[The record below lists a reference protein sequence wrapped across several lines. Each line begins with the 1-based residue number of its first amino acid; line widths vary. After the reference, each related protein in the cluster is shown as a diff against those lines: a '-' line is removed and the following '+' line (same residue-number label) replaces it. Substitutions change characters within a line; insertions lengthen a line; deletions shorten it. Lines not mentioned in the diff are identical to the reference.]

1 MKGIILAAGY
11 GTRFLPITKTIPK
24 EMLPILNK
32 PAIDYIIEE
41 FINSGIKEI
50 LIITSRRKGVLDNYF
65 DREIE
70 LESTFTKECRQDLL
84 DIIKLKDINI
94 SFIKQ
99 NEMMGTGHALLHAKP
114 WIGVEPTIVAYP
126 DDLHIGNPPLTAQL
140 IELHKK
146 TGKNILS
153 VIENPK
159 NINRY
164 GVIELDKDNIHI
176 KDIVEKPAVGKE
188 PSRKASIGRFL
199 YTYDFFKY
207 LEEGF
212 KLHKKGEYHHIYAL
226 KKLMS
231 EGKVLYKEIE
241 GERLDTGDI
250 EGYLETI
257 IKIAKRDD
265 KLSQIIKDLIEV
277 K

>member
-32 PAIDYIIEE
+32 PSIDYIIEE
-41 FINSGIKEI
+41 FTSSGIKEI

-70 LESTFTKECRQDLL
+70 LETVFTKECKKDLL
-84 DIIKLKDINI
+84 EKIKLKDINI
-94 SFIKQ
+94 SFIRQ

-114 WIGVEPTIVAYP
+114 WIGTDNVIVAYP
-126 DDLHIGNPPLTAQL
+126 DDLHVGSPSLTTQL

-159 NINRY
+159 DINRY
-164 GVIELDKDNIHI
+164 GVIKLNKDNIHV
-176 KDIVEKPAVGKE
+176 KDIVEKPEIGKE
-188 PSRKASIGRFL
+188 PSNKASIGRFL
-199 YTYDFFKY
+199 YTHEFFKF

-212 KLHKKGEYHHIYAL
+212 KIHQKGEYHHIYAL

-231 EGKVLYKEIE
+231 ENKVLYKEIE
-241 GERLDTGDI
+241 GERLDIGDI
-250 EGYLETI
+250 GGYLEAI

-265 KLSQIIKDLIEV
+265 KLLQIIKDSLRN
-277 K
+277 

>member
-32 PAIDYIIEE
+32 PSIDYIIEE
-41 FINSGIKEI
+41 FTSSGIKEI

-70 LESTFTKECRQDLL
+70 LETVFTKECKKDLL
-84 DIIKLKDINI
+84 EKIKLKDINI
-94 SFIKQ
+94 SFIRQ

-114 WIGVEPTIVAYP
+114 WIGTDNVIVAYP
-126 DDLHIGNPPLTAQL
+126 DDLHVGSPSLTTQL

-159 NINRY
+159 DINRY
-164 GVIELDKDNIHI
+164 GVIKLNKDNIHV
-176 KDIVEKPAVGKE
+176 KDIVEKPEVGKE
-188 PSRKASIGRFL
+188 PSNKASIGRFL
-199 YTYDFFKY
+199 YTHEFFKF

-212 KLHKKGEYHHIYAL
+212 KIHQKGEYHHIYAL
-226 KKLMS
+226 KNSCLRTKYYT
-231 EGKVLYKEIE
+231 KK
-241 GERLDTGDI
+241 
-250 EGYLETI
+250 
-257 IKIAKRDD
+257 
-265 KLSQIIKDLIEV
+265 
-277 K
+277 

>member
-1 MKGIILAAGY
+1 MKGVILAAGY

-24 EMLPILNK
+24 EMLPILNR
-32 PAIDYIIEE
+32 PAIDYVVEE
-41 FINSGIKEI
+41 FINSGIKDI
-50 LIITSRRKGVLDNYF
+50 LIITSRRKEVLDNYF

-70 LESTFTKECRQDLL
+70 LESTFKKENRQDLL
-84 DIIKLKDINI
+84 KIIELKNVNI
-94 SFIKQ
+94 SFVKQ

-114 WIGVEPTIVAYP
+114 WIGGETTVVAYP
-126 DDLHIGNPPLTAQL
+126 DDLHVGNPPLTAQL
-140 IELHKK
+140 IKLHKE

-153 VIENPK
+153 IIENPK

-164 GVIELDKDNIHI
+164 GVIALDKDKIHV
-176 KDIVEKPAVGKE
+176 KDIIEKPKIGKE
-188 PSRKASIGRFL
+188 PSKKASIGRFL
-199 YTYDFFKY
+199 YTHDFFKY

-212 KLHKKGEYHHIYAL
+212 KIHQRGEYHHIYAL
-226 KKLMS
+226 RKLMS
-231 EGKVLYKEIE
+231 EGQVLYKEIE

-250 EGYLETI
+250 EGYLEAI

-265 KLSQIIKDLIEV
+265 KLLQIIKNLVEV

>member
-32 PAIDYIIEE
+32 PSIDYIIEE
-41 FINSGIKEI
+41 FTSSGIKET
-50 LIITSRRKGVLDNYF
+50 LIITSRRKEVLDNYF
-65 DREIE
+65 DKDIE
-70 LESTFTKECRQDLL
+70 LETAFNKECKQDLL
-84 DIIKLKDINI
+84 DKIKLKDIKI
-94 SFIKQ
+94 SFIRQ
-99 NEMMGTGHALLHAKP
+99 TEMMGTGHALLYAKP
-114 WIGVEPTIVAYP
+114 WIGTESVIVAYP
-126 DDLHIGNPPLTAQL
+126 DDLHVGSPPLTSQL

-153 VIENPK
+153 VITNPK

-164 GVIELDKDNIHI
+164 GVIALNKDNIHV
-176 KDIVEKPAVGKE
+176 KDIIEKPEVGKE
-188 PSRKASIGRFL
+188 PSNKASVGRFL
-199 YTYDFFKY
+199 YTNEFFKF

-212 KLHKKGEYHHIYAL
+212 KFHQKGEYHHIYAL

-231 EGKVLYKEIE
+231 ENKVLYKEIE
-241 GERLDTGDI
+241 GERLDIGDV
-250 EGYLETI
+250 ESYLETI

-265 KLSQIIKDLIEV
+265 KLLQIIKDSLR

>member
-32 PAIDYIIEE
+32 PSIDYIIEE

-50 LIITSRRKGVLDNYF
+50 LIITSRRKKVLDNYF
-65 DREIE
+65 DREVE
-70 LESTFTKECRQDLL
+70 LENTFIKECQKDFLEQ
-84 DIIKLKDINI
+84 IKLKDINI
-94 SFIKQ
+94 CFIRQ
-99 NEMMGTGHALLHAKP
+99 NTMMGTGHALLHAKP
-114 WIGVEPTIVAYP
+114 WIGNESVIVAYP
-126 DDLHIGNPPLTAQL
+126 DDLHIGSPPLTAQL
-140 IELHKK
+140 IELYKK

-164 GVIELDKDNIHI
+164 GVIELNQDNIHV
-176 KDIVEKPAVGKE
+176 KNIVEKPAIGHE
-188 PSRKASIGRFL
+188 PSNKASIGRFL
-199 YTYDFFKY
+199 YTNEFFKF

-212 KLHKKGEYHHIYAL
+212 KFHQKGEYHHIYAL
-226 KKLMS
+226 KKLMI
-231 EGKVLYKEIE
+231 ENKVLCKKIE
-241 GERLDTGDI
+241 GERLDIGDI

-257 IKIAKRDD
+257 IKIAKQDD
-265 KLSQIIKDLIEV
+265 KLLQIINNSLRN
-277 K
+277 

>member
-41 FINSGIKEI
+41 FTSSGIKEI
-50 LIITSRRKGVLDNYF
+50 LIITSRRKGALDNYF

-70 LESTFTKECRQDLL
+70 LETEFTKKYREDLL
-84 DIIKLKDINI
+84 KKIKLKDINI
-94 SFIKQ
+94 SFIRQ
-99 NEMMGTGHALLHAKP
+99 NEMMGTGHALLQVKP
-114 WIGVEPTIVAYP
+114 WIGTESVIVAYP
-126 DDLHIGNPPLTAQL
+126 DDLHVGSPPLTAQL

-159 NINRY
+159 DINRY
-164 GVIELDKDNIHI
+164 GVIELNKDNIHV
-176 KDIVEKPAVGKE
+176 KDIVEKPEIGKE
-188 PSRKASIGRFL
+188 PSNKASIGRFL
-199 YTYDFFKY
+199 YTHEFFKF

-212 KLHKKGEYHHIYAL
+212 KLHQKGEYHHIYAL

-231 EGKVLYKEIE
+231 ENKVLYKEIE
-241 GERLDTGDI
+241 GERLDIGDI
-250 EGYLETI
+250 GGYLEAI
-257 IKIAKRDD
+257 IKIAKRNDQ
-265 KLSQIIKDLIEV
+265 LLQIIKDSLRN
-277 K
+277 

>member
-32 PAIDYIIEE
+32 PSIDYIIEE
-41 FINSGIKEI
+41 FTSSGIKEI

-70 LESTFTKECRQDLL
+70 LETVFTKECKKDLL
-84 DIIKLKDINI
+84 EKIKLKDINI
-94 SFIKQ
+94 SFIRQ

-114 WIGVEPTIVAYP
+114 WIGTDNVIVAYP
-126 DDLHIGNPPLTAQL
+126 DDLHVGSPSLTTQL

-159 NINRY
+159 DINRY
-164 GVIELDKDNIHI
+164 GVIKLNKDNIHV
-176 KDIVEKPAVGKE
+176 KDIVEKPEIGKE
-188 PSRKASIGRFL
+188 PSKKASIGRFL
-199 YTYDFFKY
+199 YTHEFFKF

-212 KLHKKGEYHHIYAL
+212 KIHQKGEYHHIYAL

-231 EGKVLYKEIE
+231 ENKVLYKEIE
-241 GERLDTGDI
+241 GERLDIGDI
-250 EGYLETI
+250 GGYLEAI

-265 KLSQIIKDLIEV
+265 KLLQIIKDSLRN
-277 K
+277 

>member
-32 PAIDYIIEE
+32 PSIDYIIEE
-41 FINSGIKEI
+41 FTSSGIKEI
-50 LIITSRRKGVLDNYF
+50 LIITSRRKSVLDNYF

-70 LESTFTKECRQDLL
+70 LEIVFTKECKKDLL
-84 DIIKLKDINI
+84 EKIKLKDINI
-94 SFIKQ
+94 SFIRQ

-114 WIGVEPTIVAYP
+114 WIGTENVIVAYP
-126 DDLHIGNPPLTAQL
+126 DDLHVGSPSLTTQL

-159 NINRY
+159 DINRY
-164 GVIELDKDNIHI
+164 GVIKLNKDNIHV
-176 KDIVEKPAVGKE
+176 KDIVEKPEIGKE
-188 PSRKASIGRFL
+188 PSNKASIGRFL
-199 YTYDFFKY
+199 YTHEFFKF

-212 KLHKKGEYHHIYAL
+212 KIHQKGEYHHIYAL
-226 KKLMS
+226 RKLMS
-231 EGKVLYKEIE
+231 ENKVLYKEIE
-241 GERLDTGDI
+241 GERLDIGDI
-250 EGYLETI
+250 GGYLEAI

-265 KLSQIIKDLIEV
+265 KLLQIIKDSLRN
-277 K
+277 

>member
-32 PAIDYIIEE
+32 PSIDYIIEE
-41 FINSGIKEI
+41 FTSSGINEI

-65 DREIE
+65 DREVE
-70 LESTFTKECRQDLL
+70 LETAFTKEYKKDLL
-84 DIIKLKDINI
+84 EKIKIKDINI

-99 NEMMGTGHALLHAKP
+99 KEMMGTGHALLHAKP
-114 WIGVEPTIVAYP
+114 WIRTETVIVAYP
-126 DDLHIGNPPLTAQL
+126 DDLHIGNPSLTTQL

-159 NINRY
+159 DINRY
-164 GVIELDKDNIHI
+164 GVVELHKDNIHV
-176 KDIVEKPAVGKE
+176 KNIVEKPKIGKE
-188 PSRKASIGRFL
+188 PSNKASIGRFL
-199 YTYDFFKY
+199 YTNEFFQY

-226 KKLMS
+226 QKLMA
-231 EGKVLYKEIE
+231 ENKVLYKKVE
-241 GERLDTGDI
+241 GERLDIGDVG
-250 EGYLETI
+250 GYLESI
-257 IKIAKRDD
+257 IKVAKRDD
-265 KLSQIIKDLIEV
+265 KLLQIIKESLKD
-277 K
+277 

>member
-32 PAIDYIIEE
+32 PSIDYIIEE
-41 FINSGIKEI
+41 FTNSGIKEI
-50 LIITSRRKGVLDNYF
+50 LIITSRRKSVLDNYF

-70 LESTFTKECRQDLL
+70 LETVFTKECKKDLL
-84 DIIKLKDINI
+84 EKIKLKDINI
-94 SFIKQ
+94 SFIRQ

-114 WIGVEPTIVAYP
+114 WIGTENVIVAYP
-126 DDLHIGNPPLTAQL
+126 DDLHVGSPSLTTQL
-140 IELHKK
+140 IEMHKK

-159 NINRY
+159 DINRY
-164 GVIELDKDNIHI
+164 GVIKLNKDNIHV
-176 KDIVEKPAVGKE
+176 KDIVEKPEIGKE
-188 PSRKASIGRFL
+188 PSNKASIGRFL
-199 YTYDFFKY
+199 YTHEFFKF

-212 KLHKKGEYHHIYAL
+212 KIHQKGEYHHIYAL
-226 KKLMS
+226 RKLMS
-231 EGKVLYKEIE
+231 ENKVLYKEIE
-241 GERLDTGDI
+241 GERLDIGDI
-250 EGYLETI
+250 GGYLEAI

-265 KLSQIIKDLIEV
+265 KLLQIIKNSLRN
-277 K
+277 

>member
-32 PAIDYIIEE
+32 PSIDYIIEE
-41 FINSGIKEI
+41 FASSGIKEI
-50 LIITSRRKGVLDNYF
+50 LIITSRRKSVMDNYF

-70 LESTFTKECRQDLL
+70 LETVFTKECKKDFLEK
-84 DIIKLKDINI
+84 IKLKDINI
-94 SFIKQ
+94 SFIRQ

-114 WIGVEPTIVAYP
+114 WIGTENVIVAYP
-126 DDLHIGNPPLTAQL
+126 DDLHVGSPSLTTQL

-159 NINRY
+159 DINKY
-164 GVIELDKDNIHI
+164 GVIKLNKDNIHV
-176 KDIVEKPAVGKE
+176 KDIVEKPEIGKE
-188 PSRKASIGRFL
+188 PSNKASIGRFL
-199 YTYDFFKY
+199 YTHEFFKF

-212 KLHKKGEYHHIYAL
+212 KIHKKGEYHHIYAL
-226 KKLMS
+226 KKLMA
-231 EGKVLYKEIE
+231 ENKVLYKEIE
-241 GERLDTGDI
+241 GERLDIGDI
-250 EGYLETI
+250 EGYLEAI
-257 IKIAKRDD
+257 IKIAKHDD
-265 KLSQIIKDLIEV
+265 KLLQIIKDSLRN
-277 K
+277 

>member
-70 LESTFTKECRQDLL
+70 LESTFIKECRQDLL

-114 WIGVEPTIVAYP
+114 WIGVENTIVAYP
-126 DDLHIGNPPLTAQL
+126 DDLHIGNPPLTSQL

-176 KDIVEKPAVGKE
+176 KDIVENQKLEKNQAG
-188 PSRKASIGRFL
+188 KASIGRFL
-199 YTYDFFKY
+199 YTMTF
-207 LEEGF
+207 LN
-212 KLHKKGEYHHIYAL
+212 I
-226 KKLMS
+226 
-231 EGKVLYKEIE
+231 
-241 GERLDTGDI
+241 
-250 EGYLETI
+250 
-257 IKIAKRDD
+257 
-265 KLSQIIKDLIEV
+265 
-277 K
+277 

>member
-32 PAIDYIIEE
+32 PSIDYIIEE
-41 FINSGIKEI
+41 FTSSGIKEI
-50 LIITSRRKGVLDNYF
+50 LIITSRRKSVLDNYF

-70 LESTFTKECRQDLL
+70 LEIVFTKECKKDLL
-84 DIIKLKDINI
+84 EKIKLKDINV
-94 SFIKQ
+94 SFIRQ

-114 WIGVEPTIVAYP
+114 WIGTENVIVAYP
-126 DDLHIGNPPLTAQL
+126 DDLHVGSPSLTTQL

-159 NINRY
+159 DINRY
-164 GVIELDKDNIHI
+164 GVIKLNKDNIHV
-176 KDIVEKPAVGKE
+176 KDIVEKPEIGKE
-188 PSRKASIGRFL
+188 PSNKASIGRFL
-199 YTYDFFKY
+199 YTHEFFKF

-212 KLHKKGEYHHIYAL
+212 KIHQKGEYHHIYAL
-226 KKLMS
+226 RKLMS
-231 EGKVLYKEIE
+231 ENKVLYKEIE
-241 GERLDTGDI
+241 GERLDIGDI
-250 EGYLETI
+250 GGYLEAI

-265 KLSQIIKDLIEV
+265 KLLQIIKDSLRN
-277 K
+277 

>member
-11 GTRFLPITKTIPK
+11 GTRFLPVTKTIPK
-24 EMLPILNK
+24 EMLPILNR
-32 PAIDYIIEE
+32 PAIDYVVEE
-41 FINSGIKEI
+41 FINSGIKDI
-50 LIITSRRKGVLDNYF
+50 LIITSRRKEVLDNYF

-70 LESTFTKECRQDLL
+70 LESIFKKENRRDLL
-84 DIIKLKDINI
+84 EIIDLKDINI

-114 WIGVEPTIVAYP
+114 WIGGETTVVAYP

-140 IELHKK
+140 IGLHQE
-146 TGKNILS
+146 TGKSILS
-153 VIENPK
+153 IIENPK

-164 GVIELDKDNIHI
+164 GVIELDKDNIHV
-176 KDIVEKPAVGKE
+176 KDIIEKPEIGKE
-188 PSRKASIGRFL
+188 PSNKASIGRFL
-199 YTYDFFKY
+199 YTYEFFKY

-212 KLHKKGEYHHIYAL
+212 KIHKRGEYHHIYAL
-226 KKLMS
+226 RKLMS

-250 EGYLETI
+250 EGYLEAI
-257 IKIAKRDD
+257 IKVAKRDD
-265 KLSQIIKDLIEV
+265 KLLKIIKNLVEA

>member
-32 PAIDYIIEE
+32 PSIDYIIEE

-50 LIITSRRKGVLDNYF
+50 LIITSRRKKVLDNYF

-70 LESTFTKECRQDLL
+70 LEYEFTKKCQKNLL
-84 DIIKLKDINI
+84 EQIKIKDINI
-94 SFIKQ
+94 CFIRQ
-99 NEMMGTGHALLHAKP
+99 NEMMGTGHALLCAKP
-114 WIGVEPTIVAYP
+114 WVGNKSVIVAYP
-126 DDLHIGNPPLTAQL
+126 DDLHIGSPPLTKQL

-164 GVIELDKDNIHI
+164 GVIELNKDNIHV
-176 KDIVEKPAVGKE
+176 KDIVEKPQIGQE
-188 PSRKASIGRFL
+188 PSNKASIGRFL
-199 YTYDFFKY
+199 YTHEFFQF

-212 KLHKKGEYHHIYAL
+212 QFHQKGEYHHIYAL
-226 KKLMS
+226 KKLMN
-231 EGKVLYKEIE
+231 ENKVLYKKIE
-241 GERLDTGDI
+241 GERLDIGDI
-250 EGYLETI
+250 EGYLEAI
-257 IKIAKRDD
+257 IKIAKHDD
-265 KLSQIIKDLIEV
+265 KLLQIIKNTLRN
-277 K
+277 